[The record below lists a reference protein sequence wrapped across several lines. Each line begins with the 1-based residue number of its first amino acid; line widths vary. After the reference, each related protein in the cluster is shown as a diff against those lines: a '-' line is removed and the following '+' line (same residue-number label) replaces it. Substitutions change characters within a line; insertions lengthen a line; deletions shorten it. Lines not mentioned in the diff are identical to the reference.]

1 MQGMTRPTP
10 RAGRRARV
18 PAGDGRRQLLD
29 AAIELFAERG
39 IANTTIA
46 QIAVAGRV
54 TAAMVHYWF
63 DSREKL
69 LDALVEERLAPL
81 FHTVWDP
88 VPAHNEGPQELV
100 AGVVHRLFQVTTANA
115 WVPSLW
121 MREIINEGGLL
132 RERALRHV
140 PLDRVAAFAMALAR
154 AQQRDE
160 INHDIEPSV
169 LFLSVLALVMV
180 PQATGRLWQRL
191 NPQANL
197 DLPVLERH
205 VTGLLL
211 HGIAAPA
218 PAARKSSL
226 HATSSKSKVK
236 P

>member
-1 MQGMTRPTP
+1 MSRAAP

-29 AAIELFAERG
+29 AAIALFAERG

-46 QIAVAGRV
+46 QIAVAGHV

-88 VPAHNEGPQELV
+88 VPAQNERPAELV
-100 AGVVHRLFQVTTANA
+100 AGVVHRLFQVTGANT

-140 PLDRVAAFAMALAR
+140 PLDRVGAFAMALAR
-154 AQQRDE
+154 AQHRDE
-160 INHDIEPSV
+160 INRDIEPSV

-211 HGIAAPA
+211 HGIAATGSA
-218 PAARKSSL
+218 SRKGL
-226 HATSSKSKVK
+226 PHATSPKSKVK

>member
-1 MQGMTRPTP
+1 MSRQSL

-88 VPAHNEGPQELV
+88 VPAQNESPAELV
-100 AGVVHRLFQVTTANA
+100 AGVVHRLFQVTAANS

-132 RERALRHV
+132 RERALRHL
-140 PLDRVAAFAMALAR
+140 PLDRVGAFAMALAR

-160 INHDIEPSV
+160 INRDIEPSV
-169 LFLSVLALVMV
+169 LLLSVLALVMV
-180 PQATGRLWQRL
+180 PQATGRLWHRL

-197 DLPVLERH
+197 DLTVLEKH

-211 HGIAAPA
+211 HGIAATA
-218 PAARKSSL
+218 SASRKTPTR
-226 HATSSKSKVK
+226 ATSTKSKVK

>member
-1 MQGMTRPTP
+1 MSRLSPK
-10 RAGRRARV
+10 AGRRARV

-29 AAIELFAERG
+29 AAIGLFAERG
-39 IANTTIA
+39 IANTTVS
-46 QIAVAGRV
+46 QIARAGRV

-81 FHTVWDP
+81 FHVVWDP
-88 VPAHNEGPQELV
+88 VGLQADGPEELV
-100 AGVVHRLFQVTTANA
+100 AGVVHRLFQVTTANT

-140 PLDRVAAFAMALAR
+140 PLDRVVAFARALAN
-154 AQQRDE
+154 AQQRGG
-160 INHDIEPSV
+160 INADIEPSV
-169 LFLSVLALVMV
+169 LFLSILALVMV

-191 NPQANL
+191 NPQASL
-197 DLPVLERH
+197 DPAVLERH

-211 HGIAAPA
+211 HGIAAGA
-218 PAARKSSL
+218 PGSNNASAWKSRV
-226 HATSSKSKVK
+226 KS
-236 P
+236 

>member
-1 MQGMTRPTP
+1 MSRRAP

-39 IANTTIA
+39 VANTTIA

-88 VPAHNEGPQELV
+88 VPADNEGPDELV
-100 AGVVHRLFQVTTANA
+100 AGVVHRLFQVTGANP

-140 PLDRVAAFAMALAR
+140 PLDRVGAFALALAR

-160 INHDIEPSV
+160 VNRDIEPSV

-211 HGIAAPA
+211 HGIAATASASRRTP
-218 PAARKSSL
+218 R
-226 HATSSKSKVK
+226 HATSPKSKVK

>member
-1 MQGMTRPTP
+1 MSRRAP

-39 IANTTIA
+39 VANTTIA

-88 VPAHNEGPQELV
+88 VPADNEGPDELV
-100 AGVVHRLFQVTTANA
+100 AGVVHRLFQVTGANP

-140 PLDRVAAFAMALAR
+140 PLDRVGAFALALAR

-160 INHDIEPSV
+160 VNRDIEPSV

-191 NPQANL
+191 NPQANVE
-197 DLPVLERH
+197 LPALEKH

-211 HGIAAPA
+211 HGIAASA
-218 PAARKSSL
+218 SRKTSR
-226 HATSSKSKVK
+226 HATSPKPKVK

>member
-1 MQGMTRPTP
+1 MNRRTP
-10 RAGRRARV
+10 RTGRRARV

-88 VPAHNEGPQELV
+88 VPAHNERPAELV
-100 AGVVHRLFQVTTANA
+100 AGVLHRLFQVTGANP

-140 PLDRVAAFAMALAR
+140 PHDRVRAFATALAR

-160 INHDIEPSV
+160 INRDIEPSV
-169 LFLSVLALVMV
+169 LLLSILALVMV

-197 DLPVLERH
+197 ALPALERH

-211 HGIAAPA
+211 HGIAGSASA
-218 PAARKSSL
+218 SATSSL
-226 HATSSKSKVK
+226 PATASKSKVK

>member
-1 MQGMTRPTP
+1 MSRQAP

-88 VPAHNEGPQELV
+88 VPAHHETPEELV
-100 AGVVHRLFQVTTANA
+100 AGVVHRLFQVTSANT

-140 PLDRVAAFAMALAR
+140 PLDRVAAFAMALAKAR
-154 AQQRDE
+154 HE
-160 INHDIEPSV
+160 GEFNPDIEPWV
-169 LFLSVLALVMV
+169 LLLSILALVMV

-191 NPQANL
+191 NPQASL
-197 DLPVLERH
+197 DLSVLERH

-211 HGIAAPA
+211 HGIAAPTPASRKA
-218 PAARKSSL
+218 PTR
-226 HATSSKSKVK
+226 ATSPQSKVK